1 LSNRFEI
8 AETATFQRSIS
19 KKEFVKIYNKIKTY
33 VYPQLRINPFFGKNI
48 KKLKG
53 EFKDVY
59 RYRIGEYRIDK
70 NLLLVVGSI
79 RNVLLCVKNILPQ
92 DVVAR
97 HCWPC

>member
-1 LSNRFEI
+1 MLNRFEI
-8 AETATFQRSIS
+8 AETETFQRSIS

-59 RYRIGEYRIDK
+59 RYRLGEYRLFYQVAEKQILIFIMD
-70 NLLLVVGSI
+70 I
-79 RNVLLCVKNILPQ
+79 VKRK
-92 DVVAR
+92 DAY
-97 HCWPC
+97 

>member
-1 LSNRFEI
+1 MSNRFEI
-8 AETATFQRSIS
+8 AETETFQRSIS

-59 RYRIGEYRIDK
+59 RYRIGEYRLFYQVDEKQILIFIMD
-70 NLLLVVGSI
+70 I
-79 RNVLLCVKNILPQ
+79 VKRK
-92 DVVAR
+92 DAY
-97 HCWPC
+97 

>member
-1 LSNRFEI
+1 MSNRFEI
-8 AETATFQRSIS
+8 AETETFQRSIS

-59 RYRIGEYRIDK
+59 RYRIGEYRLFYQIDEK
-70 NLLLVVGSI
+70 QILI
-79 RNVLLCVKNILPQ
+79 FIMDIVKRK
-92 DVVAR
+92 DAY
-97 HCWPC
+97 

>member
-1 LSNRFEI
+1 MSNRFEI
-8 AETATFQRSIS
+8 AETETFQRSIS

-59 RYRIGEYRIDK
+59 RYRIGEYRLFYQVDEKQILIFIMDM
-70 NLLLVVGSI
+70 
-79 RNVLLCVKNILPQ
+79 VKRK
-92 DVVAR
+92 DAY
-97 HCWPC
+97 

>member
-1 LSNRFEI
+1 MSNRFEI
-8 AETATFQRSIS
+8 AETETFQRSIS

-59 RYRIGEYRIDK
+59 RYRIGEYRLFYQVAEKQIWIFIMD
-70 NLLLVVGSI
+70 I
-79 RNVLLCVKNILPQ
+79 VKRK
-92 DVVAR
+92 DAY
-97 HCWPC
+97 

>member
-1 LSNRFEI
+1 MLNRFEI
-8 AETATFQRSIS
+8 AETETFQRSIS

-59 RYRIGEYRIDK
+59 RYCIGEYRLFYQVDEKQILIFIMD
-70 NLLLVVGSI
+70 I
-79 RNVLLCVKNILPQ
+79 VKRK
-92 DVVAR
+92 DAY
-97 HCWPC
+97 

>member
-1 LSNRFEI
+1 MLNRFEI
-8 AETATFQRSIS
+8 AETETFQRSIS

-59 RYRIGEYRIDK
+59 RYRIGEYRLFYQVSEK
-70 NLLLVVGSI
+70 Q
-79 RNVLLCVKNILPQ
+79 ILIFIM
-92 DVVAR
+92 DIAKR
-97 HCWPC
+97 KDAY

>member
-8 AETATFQRSIS
+8 AETETFQRSIS

-33 VYPQLRINPFFGKNI
+33 VYPQLKTNPFFGKNI

-59 RYRIGEYRIDK
+59 RYRIGEYRLFYQVDEKLILIFIMD
-70 NLLLVVGSI
+70 I
-79 RNVLLCVKNILPQ
+79 VKRK
-92 DVVAR
+92 DAY
-97 HCWPC
+97 

>member
-1 LSNRFEI
+1 LSNRVEI
-8 AETATFQRSIS
+8 AETETFQRSIS

-59 RYRIGEYRIDK
+59 RYRIGEYRLFYQVDEKQILIFIMD
-70 NLLLVVGSI
+70 I
-79 RNVLLCVKNILPQ
+79 VKRK
-92 DVVAR
+92 DAY
-97 HCWPC
+97 

>member
-1 LSNRFEI
+1 MLNRFEI
-8 AETATFQRSIS
+8 AETETFQRSIS

-59 RYRIGEYRIDK
+59 RYRIGEYRLFYQVDEK
-70 NLLLVVGSI
+70 Q
-79 RNVLLCVKNILPQ
+79 ILIFIM
-92 DVVAR
+92 DIMKRKEAY
-97 HCWPC
+97 